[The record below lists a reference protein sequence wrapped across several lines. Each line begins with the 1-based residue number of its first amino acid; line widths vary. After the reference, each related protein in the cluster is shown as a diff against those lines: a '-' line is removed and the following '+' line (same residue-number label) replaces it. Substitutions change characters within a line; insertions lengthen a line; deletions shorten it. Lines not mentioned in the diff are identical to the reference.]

1 MNSGNMEFSTINPQ
15 SSSAASRSN
24 MGESASG
31 SYKQQSSSGAAA
43 SSDSLLLKDN
53 FGMLGMLDVVRMTNQ
68 DLSVLALGTDLT
80 TLGLNLNGGEN
91 IYSTFMTPFSDTP
104 TATAAA
110 GTAPASGEPVYT
122 LHSAY
127 TSLRSPVP
135 LSKMKDFSDE
145 TMFYI
150 FYAMP
155 RDVLQEAA
163 AQELYSRS
171 WRFHKEFKLWLTK
184 DPANPEPIQ
193 KGVDF
198 ERGIYV
204 FFDPATWT
212 RVKLERV
219 LYFDHLEERFSLSS
233 NPSAS
238 KMLKGIVSDMQ
249 KVDIGAK

>member
-1 MNSGNMEFSTINPQ
+1 
-15 SSSAASRSN
+15 
-24 MGESASG
+24 
-31 SYKQQSSSGAAA
+31 
-43 SSDSLLLKDN
+43 
-53 FGMLGMLDVVRMTNQ
+53 MLDVVRMTNQ
-68 DLSVLALGTDLT
+68 DLSMLALGTDLT
-80 TLGLNLNGGEN
+80 TLGLNLNGGDN

-104 TATAAA
+104 TAVAA
-110 GTAPASGEPVYT
+110 GTAPASNGEPVYT

-127 TSLRSPVP
+127 TSLRSPAP
-135 LSKMKDFSDE
+135 LARMKDFSDE

-163 AQELYSRS
+163 AQELFSRS

-193 KGVDF
+193 KGIDF
-198 ERGIYV
+198 ERGIYI

-219 LYFDHLEERFSLSS
+219 LYFDHLEERISHGSS
-233 NPSAS
+233 GSTS
-238 KMLKGIVSDMQ
+238 KLLNGVVSDMQ